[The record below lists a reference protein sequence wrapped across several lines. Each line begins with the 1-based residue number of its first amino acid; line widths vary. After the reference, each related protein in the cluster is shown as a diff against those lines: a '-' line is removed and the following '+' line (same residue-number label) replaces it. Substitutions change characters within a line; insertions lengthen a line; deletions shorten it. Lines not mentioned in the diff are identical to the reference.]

1 MGANLCAV
9 DGSGGIFAGCTT
21 CSTVDAA
28 DWIFCLDTNNAV
40 KASKSQGRKNRRRA
54 KDAFAEQSS
63 EVDLRRLEDLT
74 RELFKAHDLNDD
86 GMLQEM
92 ELVKLNEQI
101 AMLHHGKNREEIAE
115 VRETYHKLFRT
126 KLDPDGR
133 PVPYE
138 VFQKYARGVLE
149 ELDSDPEAQEMIL
162 EQFVAEAKAGRDAMD
177 VASLMPE
184 DSATLEQRLAEI
196 PSARGTDPTAE
207 QAAERLPQQS
217 LDEPLVAGSG
227 HRRLPEHDSPR
238 GAGLDG
244 AKMTP
249 SVEVNESDGPQGTAP
264 LPDGI

>member
-1 MGANLCAV
+1 MGANLCSV
-9 DGSGGIFAGCTT
+9 DGSGGAFAGCSG

-28 DWIFCLDTNNAV
+28 DWIFCLETSEAG
-40 KASKSQGRKNRRRA
+40 KASNSQGRKNKRRA

-92 ELVKLNEQI
+92 ELVRLNEQI
-101 AMLHHGKNREEIAE
+101 AILHHGKSRDEIAE
-115 VRETYHKLFRT
+115 VRETYHTLFRT

-138 VFQKYARGVLE
+138 VFRKYARGVLE
-149 ELDSDPEAQEMIL
+149 ELDTDPEAQEMIL
-162 EQFVAEAKAGRDAMD
+162 EQFVAEARAGRDAMD

-196 PSARGTDPTAE
+196 PSARGIDPTAE
-207 QAAERLPQQS
+207 QAAGRLPQQS
-217 LDEPLVAGSG
+217 LDEPLLAGSG
-227 HRRLPEHDSPR
+227 HRALPEHDSPR
-238 GAGLDG
+238 NVGLDG
-244 AKMTP
+244 AKMMP
-249 SVEVNESDGPQGTAP
+249 SGGEKQIGGPPSSAP

>member
-1 MGANLCAV
+1 MGANLCSV
-9 DGSGGIFAGCTT
+9 NGTGGAFAGCGD

-28 DWIFCLDTNNAV
+28 DWIFCLDTNEAV
-40 KASKSQGRKNRRRA
+40 KPSKAQGRKNGRRA
-54 KDAFAEQSS
+54 KDAFAEQAS

-92 ELVKLNEQI
+92 ELVRLNEQI
-101 AMLHHGKNREEIAE
+101 AMLHHGKSGEEIAE

-126 KLDPDGR
+126 KLDPEGR

-138 VFQKYARGVLE
+138 VFRKYARGVLE
-149 ELDSDPEAQEMIL
+149 ELDTDPEAQEMIL
-162 EQFVAEAKAGRDAMD
+162 EQFVAEAKAGRDAMN

-196 PSARGTDPTAE
+196 PSARGTDPTAR
-207 QAAERLPQQS
+207 QATGRLPQQS

-227 HRRLPEHDSPR
+227 RRSLPEHDSPK
-238 GAGLDG
+238 GEGLEE
-244 AKMTP
+244 AKKI
-249 SVEVNESDGPQGTAP
+249 SSSAVKEIDGPAGHAH

>member
-1 MGANLCAV
+1 MGANLCSV
-9 DGSGGIFAGCTT
+9 DGTRGALASCGD

-28 DWIFCLDTNNAV
+28 DWIFCLEASDGV
-40 KASKSQGRKNRRRA
+40 KPQGRKNKRRA
-54 KDAFAEQSS
+54 KDAYAEGAS

-101 AMLHHGKNREEIAE
+101 AILHHGKSQDEIAA

-138 VFQKYARGVLE
+138 VFRKYARGVLE

-177 VASLMPE
+177 VASLMPD
-184 DSATLEQRLAEI
+184 DSAPLEQRLAEI
-196 PSARGTDPTAE
+196 PSARGTNPTAE
-207 QAAERLPQQS
+207 QAASRIPQRS
-217 LDEPLVAGSG
+217 LDEPVVAGSG
-227 HRRLPEHDSPR
+227 HRALPEHDSPSN
-238 GAGLDG
+238 AGLDG
-244 AKMTP
+244 PRMMP
-249 SVEVNESDGPQGTAP
+249 SSAVNQIDGLPSSAP